1 MNNLQGRRA
10 RFTTIATFGLLAGL
24 LPVAFAPAV
33 AETPEERQACTHDA
47 FRLCNDAIPD
57 VGKVTA
63 CLARN
68 RGSLSPLCRSAMSG
82 GGGGTAHR
90 TYRAK
95 RYNRG

>member
-1 MNNLQGRRA
+1 MNNLQGRRV
-10 RFTTIATFGLLAGL
+10 RFATIAAFGLLAAL
-24 LPVAFAPAV
+24 LPVAFGPAV

-82 GGGGTAHR
+82 GGGTAHR
-90 TYRAK
+90 AYRAK